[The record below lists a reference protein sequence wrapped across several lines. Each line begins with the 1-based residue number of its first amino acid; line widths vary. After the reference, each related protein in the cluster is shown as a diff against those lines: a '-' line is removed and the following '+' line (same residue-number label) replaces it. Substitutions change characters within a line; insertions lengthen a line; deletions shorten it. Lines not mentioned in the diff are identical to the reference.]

1 MKNKEVYKEKILEI
15 ATKGCAIAKTHGEL
29 VPCSRTPC
37 IECDFISGK
46 CREKIIEW
54 ANAEFE
60 GCKNK
65 KTGKTEWQKVPVDT
79 PVIVRYKGY
88 EHKRYFAGITRNANT
103 GKITAVKCFKN
114 GRTSW
119 SSNTE
124 RPSGDVLYFNPD
136 NVELAKME
144 DAKKYRSDE

>member
-79 PVIVRYKGY
+79 PVIVHHKGY
-88 EHKRYFAGITRNANT
+88 DHKRYFAGTTRNANT

-119 SSNTE
+119 SSDPE
-124 RPSGDVLYFNPD
+124 IPSGDVLYFNPD